1 MTRDQ
6 RLVLWIA
13 ILASFVAFLDGTIVN
28 VALPAMLDDFGGG
41 LALQQ
46 WVVDAYLITLGALIL
61 IAGSVSDLFGR
72 IRVLRVGVI
81 AFGVTSLAV
90 ALAPT
95 AEVLIGARL
104 AQGAAGAMLVP
115 SSLALIT
122 STFSGAAQSRA
133 IGSWTA
139 YTSGAMIAG
148 PIIGGLFVDLASWR
162 WAFVINV
169 VPVTAVVWM
178 LARLGR
184 RDVRSPGARVDVL
197 GAVLGAAG
205 LGAVVFA
212 LIESPVRGWGDP
224 LILTAAIGGAAVLAA
239 FVWWQAT
246 ASAPMMPLGL
256 FRIRNFGWGN
266 LSTFFVYGALGLVS
280 FVISVYLQQGA
291 GLTATQAGLAS
302 LPVILSLIA
311 LSSLA
316 GAWAGRLGPRLFM
329 TAGPIIAAVGMLGL
343 LLVREDFHYWTQ
355 VLPGIAVVGIGIAL
369 TVSPLTSAILGAV
382 EPARSGIASA
392 VNNAVARIAG
402 LVTVAVLGAV
412 VGGALDLDGFHRAA
426 VFTAALLA
434 VGGVV
439 AFIGIRNPAAPA
451 QAPAAEAPGVA

>member
-1 MTRDQ
+1 MTREQ

-13 ILASFVAFLDGTIVN
+13 VLASFVAFLDGTIVN

-46 WVVDAYLITLGALIL
+46 WIVDAYLITLGALIL

-72 IRVLRVGVI
+72 IRVLRVGAL

-90 ALAPT
+90 AFAPT
-95 AEVLIGARL
+95 SEVLIAARL
-104 AQGAAGAMLVP
+104 AQGAAGALLVP

-122 STFSGAAQSRA
+122 STFKGAAQSRA

-148 PIIGGLFVDLASWR
+148 PIIGGLFVDYASWR
-162 WAFVINV
+162 WAFLINV
-169 VPVTAVVWM
+169 LPVAAVMWM

-184 RDVRSPGARVDVL
+184 RDERTEGARVDVL
-197 GAVLGAAG
+197 GAVLGAVG
-205 LGAVVFA
+205 LGGVVFA
-212 LIESPVRGWGDP
+212 LIEGPVRGWGDP
-224 LILTAAIGGAAVLAA
+224 PILVAGVAGAAVLAA
-239 FVWWQAT
+239 FIWWQAT
-246 ASAPMMPLGL
+246 AAAPMMPLGL

-266 LSTFFVYGALGLVS
+266 LSTAFVYGALGLVS
-280 FVISVYLQQGA
+280 FTVSVYLQQGA

-302 LPVILSLIA
+302 LPVILALIA

-316 GAWAGRLGPRLFM
+316 GAWAGKLGPRLFM
-329 TAGPIIAAVGMLGL
+329 TAGPMIAAIGMLGL
-343 LLVREDFHYWTQ
+343 LLVRDDFNYWAQ
-355 VLPGIAVVGIGIAL
+355 VLPGIVVVGIGIAL

-392 VNNAVARIAG
+392 INNAVSRIAG

-412 VGGALDLDGFHRAA
+412 VGGALDLDGFHRAT

-434 VGGVV
+434 VGGAI
-439 AFIGIRNPAAPA
+439 AFVGIRNPAAPSA
-451 QAPAAEAPGVA
+451 